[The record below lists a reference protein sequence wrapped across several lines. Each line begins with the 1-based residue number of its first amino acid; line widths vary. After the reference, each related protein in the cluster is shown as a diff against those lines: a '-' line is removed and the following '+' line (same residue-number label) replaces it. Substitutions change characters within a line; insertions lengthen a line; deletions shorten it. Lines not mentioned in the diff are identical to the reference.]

1 MDESKAK
8 NLQTQFVSPAS
19 FSSMIARNTDGLT
32 DKHATYTNR
41 QTQSIQTCIK
51 TLIYYFTSLLL
62 YYRCVP
68 RVPVISFCLT
78 ATRRLLGTNIR
89 RLALVFLTNTNRHI
103 GN

>member
-41 QTQSIQTCIK
+41 QI
-51 TLIYYFTSLLL
+51 
-62 YYRCVP
+62 
-68 RVPVISFCLT
+68 
-78 ATRRLLGTNIR
+78 
-89 RLALVFLTNTNRHI
+89 
-103 GN
+103 